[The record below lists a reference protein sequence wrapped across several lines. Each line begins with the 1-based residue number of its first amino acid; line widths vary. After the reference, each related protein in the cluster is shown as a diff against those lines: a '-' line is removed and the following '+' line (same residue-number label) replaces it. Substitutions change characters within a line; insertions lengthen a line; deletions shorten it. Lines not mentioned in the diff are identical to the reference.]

1 MNSRI
6 ARITIG
12 RTQINNH
19 IDKLE
24 RDSLEL
30 SPDDPMKMCYVI
42 ASYWLYHTPRHE
54 LEQRFG
60 VSFNVVFPD
69 VYLNGVPVW
78 NAKGWFKQFSRI
90 IGEKNTEIFTA
101 EFYPV
106 CEAKTP
112 AFMPGMKRA

>member
-1 MNSRI
+1 MNSRT

-24 RDSLEL
+24 LDRMDLFL
-30 SPDDPMKMCYVI
+30 DDPMTLCYVI

-54 LEQRFG
+54 LDQRFG
-60 VSFNVVFPD
+60 VSSHVVFPE
-69 VYLNGVPVW
+69 VYLNGVPSC

-90 IGEKNTEIFTA
+90 IGEKKYGNLH
-101 EFYPV
+101 
-106 CEAKTP
+106 C
-112 AFMPGMKRA
+112 GSL